1 MALESRPRA
10 RANDG
15 VERLSVRVALYGSA
29 VHDQLHRRGVGRV
42 ARDVERARRA
52 YRSEAGELR
61 LRPIR
66 VDLRSG
72 WQQDRAVGAAE
83 LARSQKA
90 LQPLRN
96 RFLVCNLALPY
107 HQNFPS

>member
-10 RANDG
+10 RAHDG

-61 LRPIR
+61 LRPILQIGDAER
-66 VDLRSG
+66 
-72 WQQDRAVGAAE
+72 AAE
-83 LARSQKA
+83 VFVAGGVHLDEGG
-90 LQPLRN
+90 LRGG
-96 RFLVCNLALPY
+96 FFAFHSPT
-107 HQNFPS
+107 